1 MQLRRWPGM
10 ASNSLDTARGHCQQL
25 SYMRTDFTTAASEGE
40 KSGWRQ
46 TCQSAI
52 KGWLQ
57 ALCGVQLLYDLLLQ
71 VWLLLLQM
79 DVTDLYCFSS
89 SSRPLFKVKF
99 LVV

>member
-1 MQLRRWPGM
+1 
-10 ASNSLDTARGHCQQL
+10 
-25 SYMRTDFTTAASEGE
+25 
-40 KSGWRQ
+40 
-46 TCQSAI
+46 
-52 KGWLQ
+52 
-57 ALCGVQLLYDLLLQ
+57 VQLLYDLLLQ